1 MLLYEAPFPEWKAF
15 VAVGLSWF
23 IAQSI
28 KMIQQVI
35 RQRRF
40 NLKWIF
46 DTGGM
51 PSAHSASVASLAT
64 AVGLFY
70 GFFSIISLIS
80 VAFAIVTMFDA
91 AGVRRAVGKQAKVL
105 NKMTDELYESGQIGE
120 TRLKELLGH
129 TPIQVFAGAFI
140 GIVLT
145 LLICA

>member
-1 MLLYEAPFPEWKAF
+1 MLLYDAPFPEWKAF

-23 IAQSI
+23 VAQSI
-28 KMIQQVI
+28 KMIPQAI
-35 RQRRF
+35 KQRRF

-51 PSAHSASVASLAT
+51 PSAHSASAASLAT

-80 VAFAIVTMFDA
+80 AAFAIVTMFDA
-91 AGVRRAVGKQAKVL
+91 AGVRRAVGRQAGVL
-105 NKMTDELYESGQIGE
+105 NKMVDELYERGQIGE

-140 GIVLT
+140 GIVIT
-145 LLICA
+145 FLICR